1 MGKLDQNLRYMEN
14 TIPLRTRPA
23 ETPGSAKVAHTF
35 HPQYLACSY
44 EMTTKVLIPYVQNNP
59 LVQGLDVRFKMLFLV
74 EFVIC
79 EQTALTLKE
88 NFKTLL
94 CIAPENLN
102 QDLRPNG
109 FSLCSQIQSPDV
121 FHLNRRFTR
130 ESGNPFQTLMFFN
143 PQFRFRRKKKGELQ
157 QHLEQ
162 SRLG

>member
-1 MGKLDQNLRYMEN
+1 
-14 TIPLRTRPA
+14 
-23 ETPGSAKVAHTF
+23 
-35 HPQYLACSY
+35 
-44 EMTTKVLIPYVQNNP
+44 MTTKVLIPYVQNNP
-59 LVQGLDVRFKMLFLV
+59 LVQGLDMRFKMLFLV

-94 CIAPENLN
+94 CTAPENLN

-143 PQFRFRRKKKGELQ
+143 PQFRFRREKKGELQ

-162 SRLG
+162 SRLGWKKKICDICKNKSLCLHR